1 MGAACLGGADADA
14 YLGGADEY
22 LYLGGAGRE
31 RLLLAGSHIAAEA
44 FALLLAVEA
53 GRLQASV

>member
-22 LYLGGAGRE
+22 LYFGGAGRE
-31 RLLLAGSHIAAEA
+31 RLLLADAELATEA
-44 FALLLAVEA
+44 FALLLAFEA
-53 GRLQASV
+53 RKLRATE

>member
-1 MGAACLGGADADA
+1 MAAACLGGADADA

-31 RLLLAGSHIAAEA
+31 RLLLADAELAAEA
-44 FALLLAVEA
+44 FALLLAFEA
-53 GRLQASV
+53 RELRTTE